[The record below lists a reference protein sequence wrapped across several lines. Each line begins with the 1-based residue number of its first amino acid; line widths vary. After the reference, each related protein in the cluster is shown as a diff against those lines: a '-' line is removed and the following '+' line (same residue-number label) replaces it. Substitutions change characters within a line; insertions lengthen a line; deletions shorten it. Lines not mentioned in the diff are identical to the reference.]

1 MLAFIALYSS
11 PANAQNVDFGITDG
25 LSDTM
30 LKARMEKQVS
40 RLLTAINTAAD
51 RGSAVNFSGIDID
64 DMASFSIAMLWG
76 NVHFRTFDEEILT
89 RALTLKNAGRIRG
102 YQVRDIE
109 IEMIPLDDTYKDEK
123 VQEIC
128 IDFDT
133 SGKIIDFNLTLG
145 INQYVRIFR
154 EGTEL
159 DDLDRRMQ
167 ILHYVEQLRN
177 AYNQKDL
184 RFMDAIF
191 SDDALIIT
199 GKVIRR
205 MKSEVN
211 IPVEIQYTKQN
222 KQQYLNG
229 LRRVFANNS
238 YINVKFDD
246 IMIKRHGAK
255 PDYYGVTLTQH
266 WNSSSYHD
274 EGILFLIWDFSN
286 EDEPKIH
293 VRTWQPTEDSRV
305 FTLNDFKLP

>member
-11 PANAQNVDFGITDG
+11 PAKAQNVDFGITDG

-40 RLLTAINTAAD
+40 RLLTAINTAAY

-89 RALTLKNAGRIRG
+89 RALTLKNAGRILG

>member
-89 RALTLKNAGRIRG
+89 RALTLKSAGRIRG

-191 SDDALIIT
+191 SEDALIIT

-205 MKSEVN
+205 LKSEVN